1 MKESLSERLYLCSII
16 GMNDG
21 QKVERLLLEL
31 LGCDDKKELEK
42 IVNNPNIDLLF
53 KTIAKD
59 KLVIVDLPALLK
71 GRKAKIHIET
81 EVPLDTFSPA
91 VRHAIKTSKIP
102 QSSTVKIEIK
112 NNSICIKAF
121 REMIIGEELNTKEL
135 FTNGFCNN

>member
-16 GMNDG
+16 GMNDC

-71 GRKAKIHIET
+71 GRKAKIHIEI
-81 EVPLDTFSPA
+81 EVPLDTFSPV